1 MELREILLI
10 GLVFSAAIGLCV
22 LLGIV
27 GIGFGEPTWLEA
39 R

>member
-1 MELREILLI
+1 MELRELLMV

-22 LLGIV
+22 LLGLV
-27 GIGFGEPTWLEA
+27 GIGFGETTWLEA